1 MKALVI
7 AGSNLRRIFRY
18 RPNFFFVIIF
28 PMLMILLLGATFGSG
43 FSPAIG
49 IVAEDAGPLG
59 EELAAALEVEE
70 GLTVRRFGSEGD
82 LADGVSRGRVQ
93 AGLVIPAGYDGAV
106 RSGGTATLRY
116 FSRPGGMGPQLGATV
131 AAAVSGQSMLVRA
144 ALYAQDAGAASPDEA
159 LERAASLA
167 PSVPGV
173 EVRVTKAGQALFPE
187 DLGRFDL
194 GATSQLLLFVF
205 LTSLTG
211 SVALIETRQLGLS
224 RRMLSTPTPVRT
236 ILLGEALGRIA
247 VALAQGLIIMV
258 GSALIFGV
266 NWGNP
271 AGAGLVLLLFA
282 CVGAGAGMLTG
293 SVFST
298 EQQAIPASLLLG
310 LGMAAIGGS
319 MVPLEIFPDT
329 MRTIAHFT
337 PHAWGNDAFA
347 ELVRR
352 GGGPGG
358 ILPELGVLAAFAAAL
373 FALATWR
380 LRVKI
385 TRG

>member
-7 AGSNLRRIFRY
+7 ASFNLRRLFRY

-28 PMLMILLLGATFGSG
+28 PMLIILLLGATFGSG
-43 FSPAIG
+43 FNPAIG
-49 IVAEDAGPLG
+49 IAAEDTGALG
-59 EELAAALEVEE
+59 EELVAALEAEKD
-70 GLTVRRFGSEGD
+70 LKVRRFDNEDD
-82 LADGVSRGRVQ
+82 LADGVNRGRVE
-93 AGLVIPAGYDGAV
+93 AGLVVPAGYDSMV
-106 RSGGTATLRY
+106 RNGDTVILKF
-116 FSRPGGMGPQLGATV
+116 FSRPGSFGAQLGATV
-131 AAAVSGQSMLVRA
+131 AAVVSDQSVLARA
-144 ALYAQDAGAASPDEA
+144 SRYVEDEGYASQDEA
-159 LERAASLA
+159 RERAEALSRIIPA
-167 PSVPGV
+167 VN
-173 EVRVTKAGQALFPE
+173 VRVTRAGEALFPE
-187 DLGRFDL
+187 ELGRFDM

-236 ILLGEALGRIA
+236 ILMGEALGRIA
-247 VALAQGLIIMV
+247 VALLQGVIIMV
-258 GSALIFGV
+258 GSGLLFGV

-271 AGAGLVLLLFA
+271 VGAGLVLVSFSF
-282 CVGAGAGMLTG
+282 VGAGAGMVVG

-298 EQQAIPASLLLG
+298 EQQAIPIALLAGLG
-310 LGMAAIGGS
+310 LAAIGGS

-352 GGGPGG
+352 NGSVVD
-358 ILPELGVLAAFAAAL
+358 ILPDLGILAAFAVVL
-373 FALATWR
+373 LTVATWR
-380 LRVKI
+380 LRKVI
-385 TRG
+385 TN

>member
-7 AGSNLRRIFRY
+7 AGFNLRRIFRY

-28 PMLMILLLGATFGSG
+28 PMLLILLLGATFGSG

-49 IVAEDAGPLG
+49 IVAENTGPLG
-59 EELAAALEVEE
+59 EELAAALEAQED
-70 GLTVRRFGSEGD
+70 LTVRRFDSEEE
-82 LADGVSRGRVQ
+82 LADGVNRGRVQ
-93 AGLVIPAGYDGAV
+93 AGLVIPVGYDGTV
-106 RSGGTATLRY
+106 RSGETATLRY
-116 FSRPGGMGPQLGATV
+116 FSRPGGIGAQLGATV
-131 AAAVSGQSMLVRA
+131 AAAVSDQSMLVRA
-144 ALYAQDAGAASPDEA
+144 ALYAEAEGVASPDEA
-159 LERAASLA
+159 LQRAAALA
-167 PSVPGV
+167 PSAPGI
-173 EVRVTKAGQALFPE
+173 EVRVTKAGEALFPE

-211 SVALIETRQLGLS
+211 AVALIETRQLGLA
-224 RRMLSTPTPVRT
+224 RRMLSTPTPVGT
-236 ILLGEALGRIA
+236 ILVGEALGRTA

-271 AGAGLVLLLFA
+271 LGAGLVLLLFA
-282 CVGAGAGMLTG
+282 LVGAGAGMLAG

-298 EQQAIPASLLLG
+298 EQQAIPVALLAG

-352 GGGPGG
+352 DGAAGD
-358 ILPELGVLAAFAAAL
+358 ILPELGILAAYAAVL

-380 LRVKI
+380 LRKAI
-385 TRG
+385 TS